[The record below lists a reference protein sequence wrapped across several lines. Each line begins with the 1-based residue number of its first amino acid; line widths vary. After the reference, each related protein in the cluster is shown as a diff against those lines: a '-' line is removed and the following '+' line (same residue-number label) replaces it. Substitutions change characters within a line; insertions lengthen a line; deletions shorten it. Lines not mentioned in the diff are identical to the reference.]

1 MRAVVALALLVAC
14 HADPVARGALTPG
27 VTIAIYG
34 SAYAIVD
41 ERRELRLDGD
51 QLLLDHVELGA
62 DLASLWIEP
71 LDDSRVAID
80 HCARP
85 SLPVPAGSGSDA
97 IDYVMRAPIVQCRA
111 SGGGEHLVRIHYV
124 TAALAPRVEH
134 AIELSGSGDR
144 ARVESRFAVTTPAWG
159 ERGTIVVVD
168 HPPGSA
174 PGEAEP
180 RELVRRD
187 VALDGS
193 IAIVTPPPREVA
205 AHLRSIF
212 TGALPSPAIEPG
224 AASWHAESTHEVW
237 VWLELELGALA
248 PGMLHV
254 HVDAPGEPRDIDV
267 AKAFSQD
274 TSAGGSLLRI
284 PLWQDA
290 ELSGNRTR
298 VAGSTPD
305 GRLVEQ
311 FTQSVGNLGAS
322 PRTVWIEEQVRPGVH
337 RRLTGGKPA
346 LPAIHGDVLRS
357 ELQLAPR
364 AVEAVRYTVEY
375 EGPLGGD

>member
-1 MRAVVALALLVAC
+1 VRAVAALALVLAC
-14 HADPVARGALTPG
+14 HVDHAVTPATPG
-27 VTIAIYG
+27 VTISIYG

-71 LDDSRVAID
+71 LDGSRIAID

-85 SLPVPAGSGSDA
+85 SLPVPGGSGSDA
-97 IDYVMRAPIVQCRA
+97 IDDVVRAPVVQCRA
-111 SGGGEHLVRIHYV
+111 SGRGAHLVRVHYV

-134 AIELSGSGDR
+134 AIELSGGGDR

-159 ERGTIVVVD
+159 ERGTIVVLD
-168 HPPGSA
+168 HPPGDA
-174 PGEAEP
+174 AP

-193 IAIVTPPPREVA
+193 VAIVAPPPREVV

-212 TGALPSPAIEPG
+212 TGALPSPAVEPG

-237 VWLELELGALA
+237 VWLELELDALE

-254 HVDAPGEPRDIDV
+254 RVVARGEPRDVDV
-267 AKAFSQD
+267 SKPIADGAH
-274 TSAGGSLLRI
+274 LRV
-284 PLWQDA
+284 PLWQDV
-290 ELSGNRTR
+290 ELSGTRTR
-298 VAGSTPD
+298 VDGSTPD

-322 PRTVWIEEQVRPGVH
+322 PRTVWVEEQVRPGAH

-357 ELQLAPR
+357 ELQLAPH
-364 AVEAVRYTVEY
+364 AIEAVRYTVEY

>member
-1 MRAVVALALLVAC
+1 VRAVVALALVIAC
-14 HADPVARGALTPG
+14 HADHPVVSATPG

-62 DLASLWIEP
+62 ELASLWIEP
-71 LDDSRVAID
+71 LDQSRIAID

-97 IDYVMRAPIVQCRA
+97 IDYVVRAPVVQCRA
-111 SGGGEHLVRIHYV
+111 SGRGMHLVRVHYV

-134 AIELSGSGDR
+134 AIELSGSDDR
-144 ARVESRFAVTTPAWG
+144 ARIESRFAVTTPAWA
-159 ERGTIVVVD
+159 ERGTIVVLD
-168 HPPGSA
+168 RPPGDA
-174 PGEAEP
+174 AP

-187 VALDGS
+187 VTLDGS
-193 IAIVTPPPREVA
+193 VAIVTPPPREVA

-224 AASWHAESTHEVW
+224 TASWHADSTHEVW
-237 VWLELELGALA
+237 VWLELEVEVDTLA

-254 HVDAPGEPRDIDV
+254 RVDAEGEPRDIDV
-267 AKAFSQD
+267 AKAFA
-274 TSAGGSLLRI
+274 AGDDLRV
-284 PLWQDA
+284 PLWRDV

-298 VAGSTPD
+298 VAGSTSD

-311 FTQSVGNLGAS
+311 FTQSVGNLGTS
-322 PRTVWIEEQVRPGVH
+322 PRTVWIEEQVRPGAH
-337 RRLTGGKPA
+337 RRLTGGRPA

-364 AVEAVRYTVEY
+364 AIEAVRYTVEY

>member
-1 MRAVVALALLVAC
+1 MRIPVAVAVAVVAC
-14 HADPVARGALTPG
+14 GGATHPISPATPG

-41 ERRELRLDGD
+41 ERRELHIDGD

-71 LDDSRVAID
+71 LDASRVAID

-97 IDYVMRAPIVQCRA
+97 IDYVMRAPVVQCRA
-111 SGGGEHLVRIHYV
+111 SGRGTHLVRVHYV
-124 TAALAPRVEH
+124 TAALVPRVEH
-134 AIELSGSGDR
+134 AIAFSGSDDR
-144 ARVESRFAVTTPAWG
+144 ARIESRFAVTTPPWH
-159 ERGTIVVVD
+159 ERGTIVVLD
-168 HPPGSA
+168 HSPGDA
-174 PGEAEP
+174 AP
-180 RELVRRD
+180 RELVRRE
-187 VALDGS
+187 VTLDGS
-193 IAIVTPPPREVA
+193 VAIVTPPPRDVA

-212 TGALPSPAIEPG
+212 TGALPSPAVEPG

-237 VWLELELGALA
+237 VWLELELDARGALS

-254 HVDAPGEPRDIDV
+254 RIESQGEPRDIDV
-267 AKAFSQD
+267 AKAFPSD
-274 TSAGGSLLRI
+274 GARLRV
-284 PLWQDA
+284 PLWQDV
-290 ELSGNRTR
+290 ELAGTRTR
-298 VAGSTPD
+298 IAGSTPD

-322 PRTVWIEEQVRPGVH
+322 PRTVWIEEQARPGAH

-346 LPAIHGDVLRS
+346 VPTIDGDVLRS
-357 ELQLAPR
+357 EVQLAPR
-364 AVEAVRYTVEY
+364 SVEAVRYTVEY
-375 EGPLGGD
+375 EGPLTGD